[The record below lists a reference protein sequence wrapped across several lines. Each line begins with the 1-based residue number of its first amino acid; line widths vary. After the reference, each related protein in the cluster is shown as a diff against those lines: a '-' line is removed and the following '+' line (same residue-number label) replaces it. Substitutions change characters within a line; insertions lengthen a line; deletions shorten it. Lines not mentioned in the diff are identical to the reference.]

1 MYKFTIDGA
10 TIALSDNPI
19 WIYVQRNGCYGQCER
34 LKATGVVL
42 DNKRYNLAGHDID
55 GVATVDYEEIQG
67 GTFILKQE
75 ANIDYL
81 SMMTGIDLPN
91 EEPEQPVLDDPDDET
106 EDDTDE

>member
-10 TIALSDNPI
+10 TIALSDSPV
-19 WIYVQRNGCYGQCER
+19 WIYVQRNGCFGQCDR
-34 LKATGVVL
+34 INATGVVL
-42 DNKRYNLAGHDID
+42 DNKRYNLAGHDIG

-91 EEPEQPVLDDPDDET
+91 EEPEQPVLNDDT
-106 EDDTDE
+106 EDGDTDE